1 MLANTNKNKMER
13 HLNMSIIEGRACAP
27 ANVIRD
33 EDPPI
38 AYLRLAVHNDYMSK
52 RDNQLIERVQY
63 ISVIARGKL
72 AAIAA
77 NVQKDQLVSV
87 KGSLIQQEE
96 EFTDRKSGKLIMRD
110 RVAIDAELIRM
121 YGPYDGSVQKQ
132 RIEGT
137 GGGLSIGAEEEIGD
151 EVNGNVRT

>member
-132 RIEGT
+132 RIGGT